1 MLLTGA
7 LSHTYMKVTV
17 VGGGKL
23 GYYLVRT
30 LIEHGHEPSV
40 IELDRPVCE
49 HIANEMDIP
58 IICGDATR
66 LEVLESADLGNS
78 GAFISVTGSDETNLI
93 SCQLAKKK
101 FGVQK
106 TVAKSNNPKNVAAMQ
121 ALGIDNVINSTN
133 SIASLIE
140 REVDTSRI
148 KQILSLNRGE
158 VTLSEVQLPEDYIYD
173 GKMLMDIKLPV
184 LFNIISITRNGCM
197 IIPRGQ
203 SMLKS
208 GDKLLVISETDAVK
222 ELKSV
227 LKIKD

>member
-1 MLLTGA
+1 
-7 LSHTYMKVTV
+7 MKVTII
-17 VGGGKL
+17 GGGKV

-40 IELDRPVCE
+40 IEIDKAVCK

-66 LEVLESADLGNS
+66 LEILESS
-78 GAFISVTGSDETNLI
+78 SAFVSVTGSDETNLI
-93 SCQLAKKK
+93 ACQLAKKK

-148 KQILSLNRGE
+148 KQVLSLNRGE
-158 VTLSEVQLPEDYIYD
+158 VTLFEVQLPENYVYD
-173 GKMLMDIKLPV
+173 GKMLMDIKLPI
-184 LFNIISITRNGCM
+184 LFNIVSITRNGCM

-208 GDKLLVISETDAVK
+208 GDKLLVISETDVVK

-227 LKIKD
+227 LKIKDQ

>member
-1 MLLTGA
+1 
-7 LSHTYMKVTV
+7 MKVTII
-17 VGGGKL
+17 GGGKV

-30 LIEHGHEPSV
+30 LIEHGHEPTV
-40 IELDRPVCE
+40 IEYNRAVCE
-49 HIANEMDIP
+49 HIANEMDIS

-66 LEVLESADLGNS
+66 LEVLENAEIQDSNALV
-78 GAFISVTGSDETNLI
+78 SVTGSDETNLI
-93 SCQLAKKK
+93 VCQLAKKK
-101 FGVQK
+101 FGVEK
-106 TVAKSNNPKNVAAMQ
+106 TVAKSNNPKNVAVMQ

-148 KQILSLNRGE
+148 KQLLSMNSGE
-158 VTLSEVQLPEDYIYD
+158 VTLFEVQLPENYVYD

-184 LFNIISITRNGCM
+184 LFNIVSITRAGRM

-208 GDKLLVISETDAVK
+208 GDKLLVISETNMVK

>member
-1 MLLTGA
+1 
-7 LSHTYMKVTV
+7 MKVTV
-17 VGGGKL
+17 IGGGKV

-30 LIEHGHEPSV
+30 LIEHGHEPTV
-40 IELDRPVCE
+40 IEYNRAVCE
-49 HIANEMDIP
+49 HIANEMDIS

-66 LEVLESADLGNS
+66 LEVLENAEIQDSNALV
-78 GAFISVTGSDETNLI
+78 SVTGSDETNLI
-93 SCQLAKKK
+93 VCQLAKKK
-101 FGVQK
+101 FGVEK
-106 TVAKSNNPKNVAAMQ
+106 TVAKSNNPKNVAVMQ

-148 KQILSLNRGE
+148 KQLLSMNSGE
-158 VTLSEVQLPEDYIYD
+158 VTLFEVQLPENYVYD

-184 LFNIISITRNGCM
+184 LFNIVSITRAGRM

-208 GDKLLVISETDAVK
+208 GDKLLVISETNMVK

>member
-1 MLLTGA
+1 
-7 LSHTYMKVTV
+7 MKVTII
-17 VGGGKL
+17 GGGKV

-30 LIEHGHEPSV
+30 LIEHGHEPTV
-40 IELDRPVCE
+40 IEANRAVCE

-66 LEVLESADLGNS
+66 LEVLENADIQDSSALV
-78 GAFISVTGSDETNLI
+78 SVTGSDETNLI
-93 SCQLAKKK
+93 VCQLAKKK
-101 FGVQK
+101 FGVEK
-106 TVAKSNNPKNVAAMQ
+106 TVAKSNNPKNVAVMQ

-148 KQILSLNRGE
+148 KQVLSLNRGE
-158 VTLSEVQLPEDYIYD
+158 VTLFEVQLPENYVYD

-184 LFNIISITRNGCM
+184 LFNIVSITRGGCM

-208 GDKLLVISETDAVK
+208 GDKLLVISESNVVK

>member
-1 MLLTGA
+1 
-7 LSHTYMKVTV
+7 MKVIII
-17 VGGGKL
+17 GGGKV

-30 LIEHGHEPSV
+30 LIEHGHEPTV
-40 IELDRPVCE
+40 IESNRAVCE

-66 LEVLESADLGNS
+66 LEVLEAAEIENS
-78 GAFISVTGSDETNLI
+78 NALISVTGSDETNLI
-93 SCQLAKKK
+93 VCQLAKKK
-101 FGVQK
+101 FAVEK
-106 TVAKSNNPKNVAAMQ
+106 TVAKSNNPKNVPIMQ

-148 KQILSLNRGE
+148 KQVLSLNKGE
-158 VTLSEVQLPEDYIYD
+158 VTLFEVQLPEDYVYD
-173 GKMLMDIKLPV
+173 GKMLMEIKIPV
-184 LFNIISITRNGCM
+184 LFNIVSITRNGCM

-203 SMLKS
+203 SMLRS
-208 GDKLLVISETDAVK
+208 GDKLLVISESNIIK

>member
-1 MLLTGA
+1 
-7 LSHTYMKVTV
+7 MKVTII
-17 VGGGKL
+17 GGGKV

-30 LIEHGHEPSV
+30 LIEHGHEPTV
-40 IELDRPVCE
+40 IEYNRAVCE
-49 HIANEMDIP
+49 HIANEMDIS

-66 LEVLESADLGNS
+66 LEVLENAEIQDSKALV
-78 GAFISVTGSDETNLI
+78 SVTGSDETNLI
-93 SCQLAKKK
+93 VCQLAKKK
-101 FGVQK
+101 FGVEK
-106 TVAKSNNPKNVAAMQ
+106 TVAKSNNPKNVAVMQ

-148 KQILSLNRGE
+148 KQLLSMNSGE
-158 VTLSEVQLPEDYIYD
+158 VTLFEVQLPENYVYD

-184 LFNIISITRNGCM
+184 LFNIVSITRAGRM

-208 GDKLLVISETDAVK
+208 GDKLLVISETNMVK

>member
-1 MLLTGA
+1 
-7 LSHTYMKVTV
+7 MKVTI
-17 VGGGKL
+17 VGGGKV

-30 LIEHGHEPSV
+30 LIEHGHEPTV
-40 IELDRPVCE
+40 IEENRAVCE

-66 LEVLESADLGNS
+66 MEVLENAD
-78 GAFISVTGSDETNLI
+78 ISHSQALVSITGSDETNLI
-93 SCQLAKKK
+93 VCQLAKKK
-101 FGVQK
+101 YGIPK
-106 TVAKSNNPKNVAAMQ
+106 TVAKSNNPKNVSAMQ
-121 ALGIDNVINSTN
+121 ALGIDNVINSTD

-148 KQILSLNRGE
+148 KQLISLNRGE
-158 VTLSEVQLPEDYIYD
+158 VTLFEINLPHDYAYD

-184 LFNIISITRNGCM
+184 LFNIVSITRNGCV

-208 GDKLLVISETDAVK
+208 GDKLLVISETKVVK
-222 ELKSV
+222 EIKSV

>member
-1 MLLTGA
+1 
-7 LSHTYMKVTV
+7 MKVTV
-17 VGGGKL
+17 IGGGKV

-30 LIEHGHEPSV
+30 LIEHGHEPTV
-40 IELDRPVCE
+40 IEYNRAVCE

-66 LEVLESADLGNS
+66 LEVLENAEIQDSKALV
-78 GAFISVTGSDETNLI
+78 SVTGSDETNLI
-93 SCQLAKKK
+93 VCQLAKKK
-101 FGVQK
+101 FGVEK
-106 TVAKSNNPKNVAAMQ
+106 TVAKSNNPKNVAVMQ

-148 KQILSLNRGE
+148 KQLLSMNSGE
-158 VTLSEVQLPEDYIYD
+158 VTLFEVQLPENYVYD

-184 LFNIISITRNGCM
+184 LFNIVSITRAGRM

-208 GDKLLVISETDAVK
+208 GDKLLVISETNMVK

>member
-1 MLLTGA
+1 
-7 LSHTYMKVTV
+7 MKVTII
-17 VGGGKL
+17 GGGKV

-30 LIEHGHEPSV
+30 LIEHGHEPLV
-40 IELDRPVCE
+40 IEIDEDVCK

-66 LEVLESADLGNS
+66 LEVLESAKLENS
-78 GAFISVTGSDETNLI
+78 SAFVSVTGSDETNLI
-93 SCQLAKKK
+93 ACQLAKKK

-148 KQILSLNRGE
+148 KQLLSLNRGE
-158 VTLSEVQLPEDYIYD
+158 VTLFEVQLPENYVYD
-173 GKMLMDIKLPV
+173 GKMLMDIKLPI
-184 LFNIISITRNGCM
+184 LFNIVSITRNGCM

-208 GDKLLVISETDAVK
+208 GDKLLVISETDVAK

-227 LKIKD
+227 LKIKDQ

>member
-1 MLLTGA
+1 
-7 LSHTYMKVTV
+7 MKVTII
-17 VGGGKL
+17 GGGKV

-40 IELDRPVCE
+40 IELDRAVCE

-66 LEVLESADLGNS
+66 LEVLESAGLEDS
-78 GAFISVTGSDETNLI
+78 SAFVSVTGSDETNLI
-93 SCQLAKKK
+93 ACQLAKKK

-148 KQILSLNRGE
+148 KQLLSLNRGE
-158 VTLSEVQLPEDYIYD
+158 VTLFEVQLPENYVYD
-173 GKMLMDIKLPV
+173 GKMLMDIKLPI
-184 LFNIISITRNGCM
+184 LFNIVSITRNGCM

-208 GDKLLVISETDAVK
+208 GDKLLVISETDVVK

>member
-1 MLLTGA
+1 
-7 LSHTYMKVTV
+7 MKVTII
-17 VGGGKL
+17 GGGKV

-40 IELDRPVCE
+40 IEIDRSVCE

-66 LEVLESADLGNS
+66 LEVLESAGLKDS
-78 GAFISVTGSDETNLI
+78 SAFVSVTGSDETNLI
-93 SCQLAKKK
+93 ACQLAKKK

-148 KQILSLNRGE
+148 KQLLSLNRGE
-158 VTLSEVQLPEDYIYD
+158 VTLFEVQLPENYVYD
-173 GKMLMDIKLPV
+173 GKMLMDIKLPI
-184 LFNIISITRNGCM
+184 LFNIVSITRNGCM

-208 GDKLLVISETDAVK
+208 GDKLLVISETDVVK